1 MVGRHR
7 GQESK
12 DVAHNYTYGLLPSLD
27 GMPSLSF
34 IPQRRGNSKITIG
47 VVGRL
52 LVDQYPNFGYGGN
65 AISAE
70 NFLTGV
76 VLLSQSIIEVV

>member
-12 DVAHNYTYGLLPSLD
+12 DLAHNYTYGLLPSLD
-27 GMPSLSF
+27 GIPGLSF
-34 IPQRRGNSKITIG
+34 IPQRRENYKIIIG

-52 LVDQYPNFGYGGN
+52 LVDQYANFGYGGN
-65 AISAE
+65 AE
-70 NFLTGV
+70 KVLTCV
-76 VLLSQSIIEVV
+76 VLLHQSIIKVV